1 MVDLVARGV
10 EMEAGVA
17 FRLLAT
23 LAFVVV
29 VACFAAAAGRV
40 ERASKEDGGS
50 CEK

>member
-1 MVDLVARGV
+1 MGEFLGGG
-10 EMEAGVA
+10 GVA

-40 ERASKEDGGS
+40 ESREEVDK
-50 CEK
+50 

>member
-1 MVDLVARGV
+1 MAGLVARGV
-10 EMEAGVA
+10 EMDAGVS

-40 ERASKEDGGS
+40 ESREEVDK
-50 CEK
+50 